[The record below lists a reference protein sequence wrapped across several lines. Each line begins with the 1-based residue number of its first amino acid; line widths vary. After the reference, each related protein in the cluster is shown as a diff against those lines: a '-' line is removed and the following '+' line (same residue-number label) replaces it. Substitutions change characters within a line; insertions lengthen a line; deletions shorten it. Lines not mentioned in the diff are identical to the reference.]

1 MLKRFHAC
9 IERRE
14 GLSFYFTLIELLVVI
29 AIIAILAAM
38 LLPALNAAR
47 ERGRQATCTNNLKQ
61 LGINLTLYA
70 SDNGD
75 WLPPMDYGTAV
86 RPYWTDA
93 MMGRRKDGTYGAETG
108 FTNGAYLQIGILRC
122 PSVSGN
128 VPVDGSSSWYITTPH
143 YGNNCNIMRRH
154 SDPML
159 RLSSIKNVSKK
170 FAFMDSWAGSSTGL
184 NETRGY
190 YRIFGGSARFDY
202 SNSYQG
208 YPAARHSGSCN
219 VLMLGGNVTGYRVK
233 NVRDPGAGYPFD
245 VQTPATWELHW
256 TRF

>member
-128 VPVDGSSSWYITTPH
+128 FPVDGSSSWYITTPH

-159 RLSSIKNVSKK
+159 RLSSIKTFRRSLRSWIPGRAAPPVSMRRGDTI
-170 FAFMDSWAGSSTGL
+170 ASSVEVHGSTTATPIKGTL
-184 NETRGY
+184 PLA
-190 YRIFGGSARFDY
+190 I
-202 SNSYQG
+202 
-208 YPAARHSGSCN
+208 PAVAMCSCWEEMS
-219 VLMLGGNVTGYRVK
+219 LVTG
-233 NVRDPGAGYPFD
+233 
-245 VQTPATWELHW
+245 
-256 TRF
+256 